1 MFGLGE
7 RSFLS
12 CCSPKLSTE
21 DEGGTDGR
29 KIQFPKRRV
38 VAEHVAVDTVHRP
51 TDPAFDF
58 AVVRKVQISQREL
71 MNKAICLQ
79 VDILCTCTCV

>member
-21 DEGGTDGR
+21 DEGRTDGR

-58 AVVRKVQISQREL
+58 AVVRKVQILLRGRRRIVCKL
-71 MNKAICLQ
+71 
-79 VDILCTCTCV
+79 TFCVRVCVID